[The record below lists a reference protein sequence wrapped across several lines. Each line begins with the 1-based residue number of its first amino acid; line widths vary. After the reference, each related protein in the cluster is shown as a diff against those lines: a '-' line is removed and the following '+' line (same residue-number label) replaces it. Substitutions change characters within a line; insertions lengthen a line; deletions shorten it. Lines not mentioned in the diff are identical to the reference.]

1 MIIKYSV
8 RPIKNICHGINS
20 SWRIFCIP
28 HPKKYVSW
36 KLSRGFFRKLSE
48 VITAVLF
55 LPPVQKKLGTQ
66 FVKLLGSNI
75 LSTFRTFFKTLGERP
90 KRLSSNFYFVMLSK
104 KSSTVEVLITY
115 NFLGRS
121 YQSDLQ

>member
-1 MIIKYSV
+1 MVSIH
-8 RPIKNICHGINS
+8 HGEFSAFHI
-20 SWRIFCIP
+20 
-28 HPKKYVSW
+28 PKKYVSW

-55 LPPVQKKLGTQ
+55 LPPLYKLGTQ